1 MGYQDGAETLASVGA
16 PLSLREP
23 FVRVPSGAGEARG
36 GQGRT
41 RRNGS
46 VRPEGLSR
54 ISERPIAALGSLQA
68 PLPYSR
74 TVVLEQGKEKGPLKW
89 APLEVAVRLEI
100 DPEGVRHYLV
110 QAIRL
115 SMPPSKVE
123 AVVIVLCKGLI
134 DLPRTP

>member
-1 MGYQDGAETLASVGA
+1 
-16 PLSLREP
+16 
-23 FVRVPSGAGEARG
+23 
-36 GQGRT
+36 
-41 RRNGS
+41 
-46 VRPEGLSR
+46 
-54 ISERPIAALGSLQA
+54 
-68 PLPYSR
+68 LPYSR